1 MGNTADDEANGSGTT
16 KESILLIPIG
26 GVAHSFHVDFSAESG
41 TLTLTGPH
49 GTLRWEAPEVM
60 LEEIFDLPEDI
71 WAFAWICWEE
81 SLASLG
87 PLNLLTKA
95 MHT

>member
-1 MGNTADDEANGSGTT
+1 MGNTTDDEANGSGTT
-16 KESILLIPIG
+16 KESSLLKPIKSA
-26 GVAHSFHVDFSAESG
+26 AHFFHVEFSAEKD

-60 LEEIFDLPEDI
+60 LEEIFDLPGDI
-71 WAFAWICWEE
+71 WAFGWICWEE

-95 MHT
+95 LHY